1 MEFEVSKK
9 KKSFKFG
16 KFEFQRSI
24 PNIFSA
30 NSYVLIQK
38 SCFYDQRE
46 LCTIGMKQNFFVVK
60 NMTIFSRHIVLLL
73 HNIAATF

>member
-24 PNIFSA
+24 SNIFSA

-38 SCFYDQRE
+38 SCFHDQRE
-46 LCTIGMKQNFFVVK
+46 LCTIGRN
-60 NMTIFSRHIVLLL
+60 NIFLW
-73 HNIAATF
+73 